1 MLMIMTLSILIVIAL
16 FSILIGGSLSSS
28 EAELININAT
38 NSGSSSNFDF
48 YNLSQQFYIDGLVGM
63 LIVIIVIISISALIG
78 LRIFSSGLS
87 ENSVKMLTLGITY
100 VSIWS
105 MFSTLAYPLIAGIE
119 VFGFFIYI
127 ILTIGFVLGIIQKF
141 QEF

>member
-28 EAELININAT
+28 EAEIININAT

>member
-63 LIVIIVIISISALIG
+63 VIVIIVIIAISALIG

>member
-1 MLMIMTLSILIVIAL
+1 MTLSILIVIAL

-28 EAELININAT
+28 EAEIININAT